1 MSYDCN
7 ARLNHSKTLRLGCL
21 YRILLVGMNIKQK
34 IVTLA
39 LALISLVAIASPV
52 SAASCGGMPTAIIS
66 CSQNNDGS
74 DPKNNGVW
82 GILLLVLNILT
93 ASVGIAAVGGI
104 VYGSILYTTAA
115 DSAQQTEKAIEI
127 IRNVVIGLVAYGLM
141 YIGLNFIVPGG
152 IFT

>member
-1 MSYDCN
+1 MSYGVYVVSN
-7 ARLNHSKTLRLGCL
+7 YSETLRLRCL

-39 LALISLVAIASPV
+39 LALMSLVAIASPV

-66 CSQNNDGS
+66 CSQNNEGS
-74 DPKNNGVW
+74 DPKKNGVW
-82 GILLLVLNILT
+82 GILIIALNILT

-115 DSAQQTEKAIEI
+115 DSAQQTQKAIEI